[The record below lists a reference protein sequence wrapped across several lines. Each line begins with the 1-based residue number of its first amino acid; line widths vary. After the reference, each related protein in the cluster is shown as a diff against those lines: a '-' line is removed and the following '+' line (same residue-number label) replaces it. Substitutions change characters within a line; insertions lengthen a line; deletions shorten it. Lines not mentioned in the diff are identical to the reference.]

1 MVERRRRGRESKHLA
16 ATQRIS
22 LHPIPPAVS
31 LNFPFIINKKP
42 EKKKN
47 EERFFFFFD
56 RQTNF
61 FPSSRQVLPIWQ
73 FSLPRAVWFRII
85 RLLESLNNS
94 GTQVVLALPP
104 TKKKEPDDIWF
115 RFHSIRSPPSP
126 PYRIC
131 CRCDNRW
138 FFANGYDPIIWI
150 RRPLFFQCEQVR
162 RFPADYES
170 FAAHKVNGI
179 MQHKRKQQI
188 RAICDFVGK
197 RKSCGG
203 RHLQPP
209 KVDSSDIYVRIGVFS
224 GDDALC
230 AAIEMYFGLAVA
242 IARDIYGEKK
252 KEERK

>member
-1 MVERRRRGRESKHLA
+1 MKRD
-16 ATQRIS
+16 
-22 LHPIPPAVS
+22 
-31 LNFPFIINKKP
+31 
-42 EKKKN
+42 
-47 EERFFFFFD
+47 FFFFRSTDKFFSIVTPGAPDLTIFTPACGLISYYSTARKFKQFGHPGGVGSPPD
-56 RQTNF
+56 R
-61 FPSSRQVLPIWQ
+61 
-73 FSLPRAVWFRII
+73 
-85 RLLESLNNS
+85 
-94 GTQVVLALPP
+94 
-104 TKKKEPDDIWF
+104 KKKEPDDIWF

-252 KEERK
+252 KKKNNRRKCHM